1 MPGSQM
7 AFPRISQRF
16 AHEFDL
22 MCIINQSVW
31 IDNRNGNWIC
41 LDWKTGEVMYG
52 TEWIC
57 KGSFT

>member
-1 MPGSQM
+1 M